1 MKRTERHHLQED
13 GMAHGL
19 SSIFAF
25 AKKYLR
31 EIKIV
36 GAAVLFAAVVFLAL
50 VLVRSHGRSVQSR
63 VIGEVGDL
71 AAELA
76 AKPEK
81 LPELEKLAGK
91 GPYARLANL
100 ELAKYWVERS
110 DWAKAESA
118 LGRIPGTRKD
128 LLHYQA
134 EDLKGQ
140 VALGKKDF
148 DAAIAVYKKIGEE
161 KPKAYPLDA
170 VLFRLAECH
179 ELKGEIKEALDLYKK
194 LQEEYAQSY
203 YGYEASLK
211 AGRLGIQK

>member
-19 SSIFAF
+19 SSILAF
-25 AKKYLR
+25 AKKYVR

-100 ELAKYWVERS
+100 ELAKYWAERS

-148 DAAIAVYKKIGEE
+148 DAAIAVYKRISEE

-194 LQEEYAQSY
+194 LQEEYTQSY

-211 AGRLGIQK
+211 SGRLGTQK